1 MRMHNPLSTR
11 EKKIRVKCHYFLC
24 FFFLGVTSVFLVLH
38 WNSTNPLLASFT
50 LGYPSMASSV
60 GFSMKKAKF
69 LRK

>member
-1 MRMHNPLSTR
+1 MHNPLSTR
-11 EKKIRVKCHYFLC
+11 EKKNKGEMSLLFYA
-24 FFFLGVTSVFLVLH
+24 FFFFGVTSVFLVLH